1 MDVSAV
7 PCVAWGVHR
16 VGLMKRSVSVAMRKI
31 AVRPAGRPGGRQAP
45 APLGWMLPPSS
56 VASNPT
62 GRVSRRFRHVA
73 FVSRG
78 VQWP

>member
-31 AVRPAGRPGGRQAP
+31 AGRPAGTCSIGLDA
-45 APLGWMLPPSS
+45 ATFI
-56 VASNPT
+56 VD
-62 GRVSRRFRHVA
+62 RV
-73 FVSRG
+73 
-78 VQWP
+78 